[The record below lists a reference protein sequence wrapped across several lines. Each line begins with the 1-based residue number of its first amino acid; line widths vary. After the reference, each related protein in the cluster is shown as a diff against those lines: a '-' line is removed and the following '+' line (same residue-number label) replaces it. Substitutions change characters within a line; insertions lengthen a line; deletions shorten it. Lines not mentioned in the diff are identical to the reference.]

1 MAFQYTYDTNG
12 KPLGVFVPLNEWE
25 KITTILKTQTTTR
38 GKKKKNNALSSIL
51 KGLKQVREIEQG
63 EMKSITLKELLN
75 EL

>member
-25 KITTILKTQTTTR
+25 KITTILKTRTTTR